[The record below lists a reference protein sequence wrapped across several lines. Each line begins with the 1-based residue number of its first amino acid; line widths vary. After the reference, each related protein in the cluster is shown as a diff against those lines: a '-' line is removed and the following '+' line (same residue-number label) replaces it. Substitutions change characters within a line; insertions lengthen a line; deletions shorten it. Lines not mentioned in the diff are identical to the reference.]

1 MTEMI
6 GLWRRSGPNGAE
18 LYGAAVREEVEK
30 ELFGGRPA
38 PGAASTVPALRT
50 PIETPQPRVGGYN
63 TPPPAAT
70 PVLIPAVPEGPTKQE
85 VLDAINTTIQAK
97 HVEAA
102 QKPWEASVKTQLG
115 ALMGLSEMVM
125 TKPIPVGELRQ
136 IMDQLKGMGY
146 VKQQQQTQP
155 TLHAPA
161 PVSAVHQQAQAQYG
175 GRSPLPPVAAGAP
188 DISSILM
195 GLTSTGILAGA
206 RTPDAQSKKNKM
218 QEYEDMVLS
227 LDVQLTNLDLNRYV

>member
-1 MTEMI
+1 MAWQF
-6 GLWRRSGPNGAE
+6 GRRWKKSCLAVDPLPAPLRLSRLSAPQSRRRSLE
-18 LYGAAVREEVEK
+18 W
-30 ELFGGRPA
+30 
-38 PGAASTVPALRT
+38 
-50 PIETPQPRVGGYN
+50 
-63 TPPPAAT
+63 AAT
-70 PVLIPAVPEGPTKQE
+70 PVLIPAVSEGPTKQE

-146 VKQQQQTQP
+146 VKQQQQQQIQP
-155 TLHAPA
+155 TLHATA
-161 PVSAVHQQAQAQYG
+161 PVSAAQQQAQAQYG

-206 RTPDAQSKKNKM
+206 RTPDVLMKKNRM
-218 QEYEDMVLS
+218 QEYEDMVLN